1 MRIAQIRE
9 MQEQVAREAGLY
21 VFDFGHVFEGFQAY
35 QDSVHPR
42 TFPGGAIMSRAL
54 LHFAYMASEAKGAR
68 ASAAGEPKAV
78 SVLPA

>member
-54 LHFAYMASEAKGAR
+54 LHYAYLASEAKRTQEAI
-68 ASAAGEPKAV
+68 AGEPKAV
-78 SVLPA
+78 SYLPG